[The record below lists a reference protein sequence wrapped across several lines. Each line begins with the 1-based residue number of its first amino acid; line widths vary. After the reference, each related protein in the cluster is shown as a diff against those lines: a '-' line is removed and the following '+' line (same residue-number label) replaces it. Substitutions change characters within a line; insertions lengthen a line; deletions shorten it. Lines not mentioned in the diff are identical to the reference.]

1 MDSSHARIRM
11 ARWCA
16 GLLLVLLAA
25 TWLPAA
31 GAQNTLRYFGQTGH
45 YLRGAFRSFWERNG
59 GVANFGYP
67 LTEEYYRGSDGRIV
81 QFFERAR
88 FELLVQGNQAII
100 ELGRLGV
107 ETTGN
112 KIFPKTPPFTSTR
125 ARRYFPET
133 EHSLQGAFKATWEA
147 RGGLRIFGNPIS
159 EEIAER
165 LSDGRFHTVQYFE
178 RARFELWPG
187 GVLIGHLGREL
198 APAQLLERWPPE
210 VAPPGPLNEDGT
222 PRPPASPPPP
232 PPAPPPTQRPPPG
245 DSSKLGILIHDI
257 LVPRG
262 NGSITPLAAPPGV
275 AFTFTAGGFDPAE
288 PVGVWLTRPDDGG
301 VEAIDSRLVA
311 LDGKGNVRVIF
322 GTESQAEGVW
332 LITGQGVTT
341 GRSVTAPFKLTRD
354 YVAPPGTPR
363 PANRGGSVSPAEGGR
378 RTTFQLTG
386 SGFRANEDLQLWITS
401 PDGIYYL
408 AGPVRADSRGRI
420 GFNPGLLV
428 QFGAQNTPGVYG
440 YHYRG
445 TRSGARVDLYFTFT
459 GAA

>member
-1 MDSSHARIRM
+1 MNSSHARIRM

-16 GLLLVLLAA
+16 GLLLVVFSVA
-25 TWLPAA
+25 WLPAA
-31 GAQNTLRYFGQTGH
+31 SAQNNLRYFQQTGH

-67 LTEEYYRGSDGRIV
+67 LTEEYVRTSDGRIT
-81 QFFERAR
+81 QYFERAR
-88 FELLVQGNQAII
+88 FELIVQGNQAII

-112 KIFPKTPPFTSTR
+112 KIFPKTPSFTSTTT
-125 ARRYFPET
+125 RRYFAET
-133 EHSLQGAFKATWEA
+133 EHSLQGAFKARWEA
-147 RGGLRIFGNPIS
+147 RGGVRIFGLPIS

-165 LSDGRFHTVQYFE
+165 LADGRFHTVQYFE
-178 RARFELWPG
+178 RARFELWPV
-187 GVLIGHLGREL
+187 GVQLGHLGRDL
-198 APAQLLERWPPE
+198 APPQLLASWPPE
-210 VAPPGPLNEDGT
+210 VAPPGPLAEDGT
-222 PRPPASPPPP
+222 PRPPSSPPAPAPP
-232 PPAPPPTQRPPPG
+232 PPAPAPAPG

-275 AFTFTAGGFDPAE
+275 AFTFSAGGFDGAE
-288 PVGVWLTRPDDGG
+288 PVGVWLTRPDGGG

-311 LDGKGNVRVIF
+311 LDSKGNVRVVF

-332 LITGQGVTT
+332 LITAQGVTT
-341 GRSVTAPFKLTRD
+341 ARSVTVPFKLTRD
-354 YVAPPGTPR
+354 YVAPPGTRR
-363 PANRGGSVSPAEGGR
+363 PANRGGAASPAEGGR
-378 RTTFQLTG
+378 RAIFRLTG
-386 SGFRANEDLQLWITS
+386 AGFRANEDLQLWITS

-408 AGPVRADSRGRI
+408 AGPAKADSRGRI
-420 GFNPGLLV
+420 GSNPGLLV
-428 QFGAQNTPGVYG
+428 QFGAQNTAGVYG

-459 GAA
+459 GRP